1 MAILKRI
8 IIVIISL
15 LLISAG
21 ALYLYI
27 QSLPTGAPEYVNVQD
42 LNDSGQLMAF
52 SCSAGQSLNVAYQVT
67 VTVASELN
75 DHAVYD
81 SRLGFNIH
89 LQQANDNVVKG
100 LAGDIRVN
108 EGEGDLPLHDVLFL
122 TKANADQY
130 LVFSSFNS
138 LGLIE
143 RHPMAILSQLMKAL
157 SVGNDRDNYF
167 FPYDTMQRTYRYR
180 HDAGR
185 VARAVFPTTANI
197 DKFLNSFNQYQSDW
211 QVTLDN
217 HCLPKKMLSNEQ
229 QPISAAGQQGFIRFR
244 IEAERIAA
252 TKDLDQ
258 LEYSAYANSGNHWNV
273 KQVNGDEFT
282 AGIDDEQQMW
292 DAIAGFGNSKN
303 VAALKQAADYMLDN
317 FSAYDTRDA
326 LMEDNLDDATK
337 RDLIFALGLT
347 GRDDA
352 EAFMLDILAAMPLK
366 AGTAVDLQKVRLM
379 VSLSSNDKVTPQTFD
394 HLSVLANQVDESAN
408 VRNNALINMGTTIQT
423 LEVAGESTADL
434 RDRLTGQLSN
444 TIGQGG
450 SQSASAILAAGNAK
464 ISGLEN
470 KMVAALAN
478 GSDKE
483 RYASGAVLSRN
494 PDYRQSLIDHIADEP
509 SNLVNNAIL
518 SNWEVSALTPAQRQ
532 QLVRIAARADAEKA
546 QLIQQFLN

>member
-1 MAILKRI
+1 
-8 IIVIISL
+8 
-15 LLISAG
+15 
-21 ALYLYI
+21 
-27 QSLPTGAPEYVNVQD
+27 
-42 LNDSGQLMAF
+42 
-52 SCSAGQSLNVAYQVT
+52 
-67 VTVASELN
+67 
-75 DHAVYD
+75 
-81 SRLGFNIH
+81 
-89 LQQANDNVVKG
+89 
-100 LAGDIRVN
+100 
-108 EGEGDLPLHDVLFL
+108 
-122 TKANADQY
+122 
-130 LVFSSFNS
+130 
-138 LGLIE
+138 
-143 RHPMAILSQLMKAL
+143 
-157 SVGNDRDNYF
+157 
-167 FPYDTMQRTYRYR
+167 
-180 HDAGR
+180 
-185 VARAVFPTTANI
+185 
-197 DKFLNSFNQYQSDW
+197 
-211 QVTLDN
+211 
-217 HCLPKKMLSNEQ
+217 
-229 QPISAAGQQGFIRFR
+229 
-244 IEAERIAA
+244 
-252 TKDLDQ
+252 
-258 LEYSAYANSGNHWNV
+258 
-273 KQVNGDEFT
+273 
-282 AGIDDEQQMW
+282 MW

-347 GRDDA
+347 GREDA

-394 HLSVLANQVDESAN
+394 RFSVLANQVDESAN

-518 SNWEVSALTPAQRQ
+518 SNWEVSALTLTQRQ
-532 QLVRIAARADAEKA
+532 QLVSIAARADAEKA